1 MTMLDRMRRY
11 RSVLKWTLLLVVI
24 SFILLYIPSFLQT
37 PGVGAAP
44 RDTVAQV
51 EGEAIT
57 AGEFSRLFLGQLQ
70 AAQASGNVSAD
81 ILRQLGFDKQILN
94 QLIEERVAA
103 AEAARLGIVA
113 TDAEVR
119 ERIIR
124 LPGLQENGQFI
135 GEDRYRALLRAQR
148 PPLTHTEFEESL
160 RRSIAIEK
168 LQASLSEWITV
179 PDAEVD
185 AEYRRRNE
193 QVKLEVVAYS
203 ATSYRPDVSTTEPEM
218 QEYFEKKKE
227 TYKFGERRK
236 VKFLPI
242 SVQSIRTTLNI
253 SAQDVEKA
261 YNDNIQQYQ
270 SPEQIRA
277 SHILLKL
284 EDKDEATVRKQA
296 EDLLAQAKA
305 GADFAQLAT
314 KFSEDEG
321 SKDKGGDLDFFT
333 RGRMVPEFENAAFA
347 MEAGQLSDVV
357 RTDFGF
363 HIIKLVEKRG
373 GVTQPLSEVQTQI
386 TEQLKWEKAQEQAQ
400 QTANRLAAQ
409 IKTPADLE
417 TVAKANG
424 LTVQESTPF
433 AANEPIGGL
442 GAAPEASA
450 QAFALA
456 PNAVS
461 GAVRTADGFAFLTVV
476 ETQAPRLPNFDE
488 VKDKVRDDLIGEKAA
503 TFAKERAASA
513 GPVLKSA
520 ANFVEAAKKLGT
532 EAQTTDFIARGAAV
546 PGIGVSPQIEA
557 VVFKQPAGTVT
568 DPIETPN
575 GTAIVRVVERKEVTP
590 ADLTANRDT
599 LRRELQN
606 SRRQSFFSSYM
617 EKAKQRMTIRI
628 NDETLQRIT
637 AL

>member
-37 PGVGAAP
+37 QGVGAAP
-44 RDTVAQV
+44 RETVARI
-51 EGEAIT
+51 EGETIT
-57 AGEFSRLFLGQLQ
+57 AGEFSRLYLGQLQ

-81 ILRQLGFDKQILN
+81 VLRQLGFDRQILN
-94 QLIEERVAA
+94 QLVEERVAA

-119 ERIIR
+119 ERILH

-135 GEDRYRALLRAQR
+135 GEERYRALLRAQR

-179 PDAEVD
+179 PDPEVD

-193 QVKLEVVAYS
+193 QVKLEVVSYS

-218 QEYFEKKKE
+218 QAFFDKKKD

-242 SVQSIRTTLNI
+242 SVQSIRTSLNI
-253 SAQDVEKA
+253 SAQDIERA
-261 YNDNIQQYQ
+261 YNANIQQYQ
-270 SPEQIRA
+270 SPMQVRA

-284 EDKDEATVRKQA
+284 EDKDEAAVRKQA
-296 EDLLAQAKA
+296 EDLLAQAKG

-321 SKDKGGDLDFFT
+321 TKDKGGDLDFFT
-333 RGRMVPEFENAAFA
+333 SGRMVPAFETAAFA
-347 MEAGQLSDVV
+347 MEPGQISDVV
-357 RTDFGF
+357 KTDFGF
-363 HIIKLVEKRG
+363 HIIKVTDKRG
-373 GVTQPLSEVQTQI
+373 GVTQPLAEVQAQI

-400 QTANRLAAQ
+400 QTANRLTPL
-409 IKTPADLE
+409 IKTSADLD
-417 TVAKANG
+417 TVGKANG
-424 LTVQESTPF
+424 LTAQESTYF
-433 AANEPIGGL
+433 AASEPIGGL
-442 GAAPEASA
+442 GAAPEAAA
-450 QAFALA
+450 QAFSLA
-456 PNAVS
+456 QGAVS
-461 GAVRTADGFAFLTVV
+461 GAVRTADGFAFLTVIDI
-476 ETQAPRLPNFDE
+476 QAPRVPNFDE

-503 TFAKERAASA
+503 TFAKERAAA
-513 GPVLKSA
+513 AAPTLKSA
-520 ANFVEAAKKLGT
+520 ANFVDAAKKLGT
-532 EAQTTDFIARGAAV
+532 EAQTTDMIARGAAV

-557 VVFKQPAGTVT
+557 VAFKLPVGSVS
-568 DPIETPN
+568 DPVETPN
-575 GTAIVRVVERKEVTP
+575 GTAIFRVVERKDITP
-590 ADLTANRDT
+590 ADVAANRDT
-599 LRRELQN
+599 LRRELQGQ
-606 SRRQSFFSSYM
+606 RRQSFFSSYM
-617 EKAKQRMTIRI
+617 EKAKQRMKITI
-628 NDETLQRIT
+628 NDETVQRIT